1 MKTKRLDDLIKEI
14 ERTLIP
20 IANKQR
26 RCFYEENR
34 ILTIVGEDLEA
45 EPRQY
50 AKIYDERYGETIKG
64 EIMTGNYVI
73 GVLRACILAHI
84 NERKHIYTRALFYAQ
99 TIVDV
104 LSGKG
109 ANIDCLSKMET
120 EVDDRDLKKF
130 KRITLLYL
138 ANLSPEIKNS
148 DVYKPLLKLNK
159 DFAAECFDAM
169 VEIIVDFCSDDQDD
183 IDEYKQQILTY
194 ERKLKNANRTIE
206 LLEEDFEQDLEQSV
220 AEERKML
227 MAMLNSQKYGYL
239 IDALSQSQKMFR
251 EMRKNKVEI
260 PSEFKQVQ
268 NITKNMMK
276 FIADCEITPIMEIG
290 DILTI
295 NCFDTEKYAY
305 EGSSFKDDNETKQ
318 VEVISSGWEIKS
330 KDMVISNPRVVE
342 CEEE

>member
-1 MKTKRLDDLIKEI
+1 MTNKKLDDLIREI
-14 ERTLIP
+14 ERTLLP
-20 IANKQR
+20 IADRQR

-34 ILTIVGEDLEA
+34 ILTIVGEDLNA

-50 AKIYDERYGETIKG
+50 AKIYDERYGKTIKG
-64 EIMTGNYVI
+64 EVMTGNYVI
-73 GVLRACILAHI
+73 NVLRACILAHI
-84 NERKHIYTRALFYAQ
+84 DERKQLYTRALYCAN
-99 TIVDV
+99 TIIDILDGKNKDASA
-104 LSGKG
+104 LS
-109 ANIDCLSKMET
+109 NIET
-120 EVDDRDLKKF
+120 EVDERDLKKV
-130 KRITLLYL
+130 KRLTLLYVIDRCSSINKSEL
-138 ANLSPEIKNS
+138 
-148 DVYKPLLKLNK
+148 YKPLLKLNK

-169 VEIIVDFCSDDQDD
+169 VEIIIDYCSCDNNE

-206 LLEEDFEQDLEQSV
+206 LLEEDFEQDLEQSI

-227 MAMLNSQKYGYL
+227 MSMLNSQKYGYL
-239 IDALSQSQKMFR
+239 IDTLSKSQKMFR

-276 FIADCEITPIMEIG
+276 FIADCEITPIMNVG
-290 DILTI
+290 DIITI
-295 NCFDTEKYAY
+295 SYFDTDKYSY
-305 EGSSFKDDNETKQ
+305 EGSPFKDDNETKQ

-330 KDMVISNPRVVE
+330 KDIIISNPRVVE